1 MKISSLLLTESSL
14 IRVSDVEE
22 AIEVL
27 SLLVNVAHQ
36 SVSLEKVS
44 SINKEVKRASL
55 WKLDSLSDDV
65 VEVIGR
71 EVVWNEIPV
80 REEKMSLEILTM
92 KIWTKM
98 AFKL

>member
-1 MKISSLLLTESSL
+1 MKMSSLLLAESSL
-14 IRVSDVEE
+14 IRVSDIEE

-27 SLLVNVAHQ
+27 SLLVDVAHQ

-44 SINKEVKRASL
+44 SINKEVKRTSL

-71 EVVWNEIPV
+71 EVVWNEIPEE
-80 REEKMSLEILTM
+80 EEKMSLEILTM
-92 KIWTKM
+92 KIM
-98 AFKL
+98 DENGI

>member
-80 REEKMSLEILTM
+80 GEEKMSLEILTM
-92 KIWTKM
+92 KIM
-98 AFKL
+98 DENGI

>member
-1 MKISSLLLTESSL
+1 MSSLLLTESSL

-27 SLLVNVAHQ
+27 SLLVNIAHQ

-71 EVVWNEIPV
+71 EVVWNEIPEE
-80 REEKMSLEILTM
+80 EEKISLEILTM
-92 KIWTKM
+92 KIM
-98 AFKL
+98 DENGI

>member
-1 MKISSLLLTESSL
+1 MKMSSLLLAESSL
-14 IRVSDVEE
+14 IRVSDIEE

-27 SLLVNVAHQ
+27 SLLVDVAHQ

-71 EVVWNEIPV
+71 EVVWNEIPEE
-80 REEKMSLEILTM
+80 EEKMSLEILTM
-92 KIWTKM
+92 KIM
-98 AFKL
+98 DENGI